1 MPNNGYAWF
10 VAKGAPDLGTNYQ
23 GGAIHY
29 RRLQW
34 SGTNAAWAETDWIVL
49 TNSGPTYRDYYDLD
63 NTSVAAP
70 QATAEGGIV
79 ITLGAVGSRLAMTV
93 IRNGFLWTCQGIG
106 LSGTNGVY
114 SGTNVDR
121 TGAQWF
127 RLGVDA
133 IGGNLNY
140 NAHGRIY
147 DNKAATNATYYY
159 FPSLMV
165 NCAGDMVAAFS
176 GSSATNYIGAY
187 YSWRLAGGVTI
198 ETPRVIQAGLTNY
211 IVSSG
216 RWGDYTAT
224 TLDPSDDWSFWTVQ
238 EYAGGIVLD
247 PDEPSWRTVISRLRP
262 QP

>member
-1 MPNNGYAWF
+1 MPTNGYAWF

-34 SGTNAAWAETDWIVL
+34 SGTNAAWAETNWIVI

-63 NTSVAAP
+63 DTSVAAP
-70 QATAEGGIV
+70 QATAEGGIG
-79 ITLGAVGSRLAMTV
+79 ITLGPVGSRLAMTV
-93 IRNGFLWTCQGIG
+93 SRNGFLWTCQAIG

-121 TGAQWF
+121 TGAQWL

-187 YSWRLAGGVTI
+187 YSWRLAGGVMI

-216 RWGDYTAT
+216 RWGDYSAT
-224 TLDPSDDWSFWTVQ
+224 TLDPTDDWSFWTIQ
-238 EYAGGIVLD
+238 EYANTNTD
-247 PDEPSWRTVISRLRP
+247 PEEPGWRTVISRLRP
-262 QP
+262 FP